1 MDILQIAELL
11 TPEDKR
17 KVRETFETISESLE
31 GKTTSS
37 LIEFNSLG
45 LSGESEDFR
54 YINVGRVSDSS
65 FFAYALKGLFNNG
78 EPQDFDSEGYEQMRE
93 NGWVEGG
100 SCDHYGFSNS
110 DQRKDFFVVSLNQ
123 ILMSSKIMGTFLEG
137 HEEAHAYFKCGF
149 DPNQFAEALSRTYNV
164 NSALFRSLNPH
175 GEEIAHLGG
184 MIALSRKGIS
194 LDDFFDSYNHTE
206 PEFQKALKVVGIDR

>member
-31 GKTTSS
+31 GKTTPSPTK
-37 LIEFNSLG
+37 FNSLG

-54 YINVGRVSDSS
+54 YINVGQVSDSS
-65 FFAYALKGLFNNG
+65 LFAYALKGLFNSG
-78 EPQDFDSEGYEQMRE
+78 EPQDFDSEEYEQMIRD
-93 NGWVEGG
+93 GLVEGG
-100 SCDHYGFSNS
+100 LCDHYSFSNG
-110 DQRKDFFVVSLNQ
+110 DQRRDFVVVSLNQ
-123 ILMSSKIMGTFLEG
+123 ILMSSRIMGTFLEG
-137 HEEAHAYFKCGF
+137 HEETHAYFGCGF
-149 DPNQFAEALSRTYNV
+149 DPIQFTEALSRTYNV

-194 LDDFFDSYNHTE
+194 LDDFFNSYNHTE